1 MSWFNF
7 SRGVGFYHNFMMRV
21 YWAFLKYCMECII
34 MNQSWQLCVGDSR
47 SRLKF
52 KILVAFVKIC
62 NEGFIITKKIEQ
74 KVEPLTRVLCKPIRA
89 IKPQSHDHAER
100 KLLITDWP
108 QSSPT
113 PRKQAN
119 PSEAVWGRKRRTDWR
134 RKPNAR
140 MMCGTNHSSITSPRV
155 QRKGGRRAS
164 GLYTRILNIWRLMY
178 VVFVKRFWNLFIALV
193 QSLLCWKICFSCRK
207 MK

>member
-1 MSWFNF
+1 M
-7 SRGVGFYHNFMMRV
+7 
-21 YWAFLKYCMECII
+21 
-34 MNQSWQLCVGDSR
+34 GDSR

-108 QSSPT
+108 QSKP
-113 PRKQAN
+113 N
-119 PSEAVWGRKRRTDWR
+119 PSEASE
-134 RKPNAR
+134 PE
-140 MMCGTNHSSITSPRV
+140 
-155 QRKGGRRAS
+155 
-164 GLYTRILNIWRLMY
+164 
-178 VVFVKRFWNLFIALV
+178 
-193 QSLLCWKICFSCRK
+193 
-207 MK
+207 